1 MKYHVSR
8 DVSHLKFTT
17 IKNPISPFQVAC
29 MFNNFTLARYSTTDL
44 CKL

>member
-8 DVSHLKFTT
+8 DVGYLKFTT
-17 IKNPISPFQVAC
+17 IKNPKSPIQIPC
-29 MFNNFTLARYSTTDL
+29 MTIKNHVTTDL

>member
-8 DVSHLKFTT
+8 DVGHLKFTT
-17 IKNPISPFQVAC
+17 IKDQKSPFQAPC
-29 MFNNFTLARYSTTDL
+29 MTMKNHVTTDL